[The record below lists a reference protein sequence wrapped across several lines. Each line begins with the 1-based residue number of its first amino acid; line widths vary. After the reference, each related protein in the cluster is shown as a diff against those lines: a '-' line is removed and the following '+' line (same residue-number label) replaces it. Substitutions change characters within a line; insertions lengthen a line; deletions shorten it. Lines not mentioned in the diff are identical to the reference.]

1 MQNSPN
7 VRYEAE
13 PRFAHSFAHCSISYT
28 AKQKFGHHRL
38 EDLKPQPHSCET

>member
-13 PRFAHSFAHCSISYT
+13 LRFAHSFAHCSISYT
-28 AKQKFGHHRL
+28 AKQTSDHHRP
-38 EDLKPQPHSCET
+38 EDMKPQPHRCET